1 MTILRYV
8 AIYLGLFIG
17 LGYCILSWMVAKK
30 HNLCGL
36 YLGVLTLRSI
46 VLLAAILLLTLD
58 IAQK

>member
-30 HNLCGL
+30 HNLCGT
-36 YLGVLTLRSI
+36 YQVVTALRTA

-58 IAQK
+58 IVKK